1 MQKNI
6 YKKNYEKI
14 KKYYRDIF
22 VDTDE
27 ILSLVNI
34 IPISIHCW
42 QGDDLIGFEKDAKEL
57 SSGGILAT
65 GNYPY
70 RARNIEELQSD
81 IDKAFS
87 LIPGKKKLALHASY
101 GYFKDKKV
109 DRDKIE
115 PEHFLN
121 WIDWAKNKNIGL
133 DFNPTFFSHPKAD
146 SGYTLTNTDK
156 GIRDFWIEH
165 LVRSREISSY
175 IGEQLGSA
183 CINNIWIPDGGKDK
197 TACRSYFRELL
208 IDSLDKAFRKDFQ
221 KKYMTDSLESKLFGI
236 GSESFVAG
244 SHEFYLSYAIKNN
257 KMITFDTGHFHPTE
271 LVSDKI
277 SAVLPFISGILL
289 HISRGVRWDSD
300 HVPILSEE
308 LISIMAEITRANAF
322 NKVHIGTD
330 FFDASINRVGAW
342 VIGGRAVIKAMLIA
356 LLEPTELLKKYELD
370 NKKFEKL
377 ALFEAQKTMPF
388 ESVWNYYLEIN
399 NMPSDLDMINEIKKY
414 ETKVMEK
421 RS

>member
-1 MQKNI
+1 MKKTINKN
-6 YKKNYEKI
+6 NYEKI
-14 KKYYRDIF
+14 KKYYKDIF
-22 VDTDE
+22 LNTDE
-27 ILSLVNI
+27 ILSQVDM

-81 IDKAFS
+81 IEKAFS
-87 LIPGKKKLALHASY
+87 LIPGKKKLALHAIY
-101 GYFKDKKV
+101 GNFKDKKV
-109 DRDKIE
+109 DRDKIG

-121 WIDWAKNKNIGL
+121 WIDWAKRKNIGL

-165 LVRSREISSY
+165 LIRSREISSY
-175 IGEQLGSA
+175 IGEQLGST
-183 CINNIWIPDGGKDK
+183 CINNIWIPDGEKDK
-197 TACRSYFRELL
+197 TAYRSYFRELL

-221 KKYMTDSLESKLFGI
+221 KKHMTDSLESKLFGI

-300 HVPILSEE
+300 HIPVLSEE
-308 LISIMAEITRANAF
+308 LISIMAEIVRANAF

-356 LLEPTELLKKYELD
+356 LLEPTVLLKKYELD